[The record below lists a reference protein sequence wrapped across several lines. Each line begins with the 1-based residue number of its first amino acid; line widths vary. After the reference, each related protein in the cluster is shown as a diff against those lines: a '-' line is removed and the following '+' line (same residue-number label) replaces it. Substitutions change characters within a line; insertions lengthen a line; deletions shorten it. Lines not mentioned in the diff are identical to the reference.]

1 MTRQDSMLIAGSG
14 SQASGS
20 FSGKAQPSSLESQ
33 NSFASVLET
42 NMKTIKY
49 LSTFAA
55 ALGLLFAMGCAS
67 TPTQSSIGETIDDTV
82 ITAKVKAAIIQDD
95 DLSASEINVETFKG
109 VVQLSGFVSERSDIA
124 KATSVT
130 RAIEGVTEVKNDI
143 VTK

>member
-1 MTRQDSMLIAGSG
+1 M
-14 SQASGS
+14 
-20 FSGKAQPSSLESQ
+20 KA
-33 NSFASVLET
+33 
-42 NMKTIKY
+42 IKH

-55 ALGLLFAMGCAS
+55 TLGLLLAIGCAS

-82 ITAKVKAAIIQDD
+82 ITARVKAAIIKDE